1 MSIMTAQNLHNN
13 LKRTIKSDFEEMYQ
27 VEDEIIAFIT
37 PYVDDVDYFRIGLHE
52 MIINAIEHG
61 NDFDEQKLVQVE
73 VSICEHSICIII
85 QDEGSGFDCQQQL
98 NKELE
103 DLVLADEGR
112 GLLIVDKIYDEVQ
125 FNESGN
131 QVYLIKFREE

>member
-1 MSIMTAQNLHNN
+1 MRQGELHNS
-13 LKRTIKSDFEEMYQ
+13 LQRTIKSDFEQMYAI
-27 VEDEIIAFIT
+27 EDEIIDFIA

-61 NDFDEQKLVQVE
+61 NHLDEDKLVQIE

-85 QDEGSGFDCQQQL
+85 KDEGEGFDCQQQL
-98 NKELE
+98 EINKELE

-112 GLLIVDKIYDEVQ
+112 GLLIVEKIYDEVK
-125 FNESGN
+125 FNQSGN
-131 QVYLIKFREE
+131 QVYLIKFRE